1 MLPRHAVY
9 RKLDAP
15 VTFLSVELEDWF
27 GLGVAFV
34 VLSRVSDL
42 FVGQALGLPRAEAAV
57 SACATGLVFAV
68 WRRLRER
75 TPRHFLKHFLGFIG
89 EPSAYVLTADQDVNP
104 YVGCGSRVAA

>member
-1 MLPRHAVY
+1 MLPRHVVY

-15 VTFLSVELEDWF
+15 VTLLGVELEDWF

-34 VLSRVSDL
+34 VLSRLSDL
-42 FVGQALGLPRAEAAV
+42 FVGRAMGWPRAEAAV

-75 TPRHFLKHFLGFIG
+75 APRHFLRHFMEFVG
-89 EPSAYVLTADQDVNP
+89 EPNAYVLGADQDVNP
-104 YVGCGSRVAA
+104 YVV

>member
-15 VTFLSVELEDWF
+15 VTFLGVELEDWF

-42 FVGQALGLPRAEAAV
+42 LVGQALGWPRAEAGV
-57 SACATGLVFAV
+57 SACATGLVFAA
-68 WRRLRER
+68 WRGVRER
-75 TPRHFLKHFLGFIG
+75 APRHFLRHFLEFVG
-89 EPSAYVLTADQDVNP
+89 EPASYELVADRDVNP
-104 YVGCGSRVAA
+104 YVG